1 MHLKPNLSQGIQISN
16 KSLYERNSA
25 AYFRNSRKGE
35 LNLKEIKFSENV
47 TRIDTS
53 GIRKI
58 FEAAGSDAINL
69 GLGQPD
75 FDTPEH
81 IKAAAIKAINEG
93 FTGYTVGP
101 GIPELR
107 EALSIKFKKENGFS
121 VSPQEI
127 IVTSGASEALAI
139 ALAALLNP
147 GDEVLISNPGFVSY
161 NALTEI
167 LNGKAVSVPLAED
180 LTMKPDAVL
189 EKISPKTRAII
200 LNSPSNPTGAVA
212 SRADIKALAEIAEDH
227 NITIISD
234 EVYEYFIYEG
244 EHVSPASYSDNVIT
258 VNATSK
264 SYSMTGWRLGYVAAK
279 SEYVGQMLKVHQ
291 YIQAC
296 ASSIAQKAAYA
307 AVTGPKDS
315 VNFMREEFKKRRD
328 VLVKGLNEL
337 GMECALPKGAFY
349 AFPKVSNSAE
359 VASKMISNG
368 VVVVPGTAFGSK
380 GDGYIRISYAASMKD
395 IEKALSIMERVL

>member
-1 MHLKPNLSQGIQISN
+1 
-16 KSLYERNSA
+16 
-25 AYFRNSRKGE
+25 
-35 LNLKEIKFSENV
+35 LKEIQFSENV
-47 TRIDTS
+47 SRIDTS

-58 FEAAGSDAINL
+58 FEAAGSNAINL

-75 FDTPEH
+75 FDTPGH

-107 EALSIKFKKENGFS
+107 EALSHKFQEENGFS

-127 IVTSGASEALAI
+127 IVTSGASEALTI
-139 ALAALLNP
+139 ALAALLNT

-167 LNGKAVSVPLAED
+167 LNGKVVSVPLAED
-180 LTMKPDAVL
+180 LTMKPEAVL
-189 EKISPKTRAII
+189 ERITPKTKAII
-200 LNSPSNPTGAVA
+200 LNSPSNPTGAVS
-212 SRADIKALAEIAEDH
+212 SRADVKALAEIADDH
-227 NITIISD
+227 NITILSD

-244 EHVSPASYSDNVIT
+244 EHVSPASYSDNVVT

-264 SYSMTGWRLGYVAAK
+264 SYAMTGWRLGYLAARK
-279 SEYVGQMLKVHQ
+279 EYIAQMLKVHQ

-296 ASSIAQKAAYA
+296 ANSVAQKAAYA

-315 VNFMREEFKKRRD
+315 VNVMREEFRKRRD
-328 VLVKGLNEL
+328 VLVKGLNGL

-368 VVVVPGTAFGSK
+368 VVVVPGTAFGSE

-395 IEKALSIMERVL
+395 IEKSLSIMEKVL

>member
-1 MHLKPNLSQGIQISN
+1 M
-16 KSLYERNSA
+16 
-25 AYFRNSRKGE
+25 KG
-35 LNLKEIKFSENV
+35 NLKEIKFSEKV
-47 TRIDTS
+47 SRIDTS

-75 FDTPEH
+75 FDTPQH
-81 IKAAAIKAINEG
+81 IKAAAIQALNEG
-93 FTGYTVGP
+93 FTGYTVGS

-107 EALSIKFKKENGFS
+107 VALSSKFEKENNFS

-147 GDEVLISNPGFVSY
+147 ADEVLISNPGFVSY

-167 LNGKAVSVPLAED
+167 FNGKAVSVPLAED
-180 LTMKPDAVL
+180 LTMKPETVL
-189 EKISPKTRAII
+189 EKITPKTRALI

-212 SRADIKALAEIAEDH
+212 SRKDIKGLAEIADDY

-264 SYSMTGWRLGYVAAK
+264 SYAMTGWRLGYVAAK
-279 SEYVGQMLKVHQ
+279 QEYTGQMLKVHQ

-296 ASSIAQKAAYA
+296 ANSIAQKAAYA

-315 VNFMREEFKKRRD
+315 VYVMREEFKKRRD
-328 VLVKGLNEL
+328 VLVKGLNNL

-349 AFPKVSNSAE
+349 AFPKVSDAAE

-368 VVVVPGTAFGSK
+368 IIVVPGTSFGTE
-380 GDGYIRISYAASMKD
+380 GDGYIRISYAASMQD
-395 IEKALSIMERVL
+395 IEKALSIMEKVL

>member
-1 MHLKPNLSQGIQISN
+1 VGI
-16 KSLYERNSA
+16 
-25 AYFRNSRKGE
+25 FRKIICRDTGG

-47 TRIDTS
+47 TKIDTS

-58 FEAAGSDAINL
+58 FEAAGSNAINL

-93 FTGYTVGP
+93 FTGYTVGT
-101 GIPELR
+101 GILELR
-107 EALSIKFKKENGFS
+107 EALSSKFKEENGFS
-121 VSPQEI
+121 VSPEEI

-139 ALAALLNP
+139 ALAALLNH

-167 LNGKAVSVPLAED
+167 LSGKAVSVPLAED
-180 LTMKPDAVL
+180 LTMKPETVL
-189 EKISPKTRAII
+189 EKITPKTRAIV
-200 LNSPSNPTGAVA
+200 LNSPSNPTGAVS
-212 SRADIKALAEIAEDH
+212 SRADIKALAEIADDH

-264 SYSMTGWRLGYVAAK
+264 SYAMTGWRLGYVAARK
-279 SEYVGQMLKVHQ
+279 DYTSQMLKVHQ

-296 ASSIAQKAAYA
+296 ANSIAQKAAYA

-315 VNFMREEFKKRRD
+315 VNAMREEFRKRRD

-349 AFPKVSNSAE
+349 AFPKVSNSAD
-359 VASKMISNG
+359 VASKLISNG
-368 VVVVPGTAFGSK
+368 IIVVPGTAFGSE

-395 IEKALSIMERVL
+395 IEKALSIMEKVL

>member
-1 MHLKPNLSQGIQISN
+1 M
-16 KSLYERNSA
+16 RNT
-25 AYFRNSRKGE
+25 GG

-47 TRIDTS
+47 AKIDTS

-93 FTGYTVGP
+93 FTGYTIGS

-107 EALSIKFKKENGFS
+107 EALSLKFKEENGFS

-167 LNGKAVSVPLAED
+167 LNGRAVSVPLAED
-180 LTMKPDAVL
+180 LTMKPEAVL
-189 EKISPKTRAII
+189 EKITPKTRAIV
-200 LNSPSNPTGAVA
+200 LNSPSNPTGAVS

-227 NITIISD
+227 NITILSD

-264 SYSMTGWRLGYVAAK
+264 SYAMTGWRLGYVAARA
-279 SEYVGQMLKVHQ
+279 EYIGQMLKVHQ

-296 ASSIAQKAAYA
+296 ANSVAQKAAYA

-315 VNFMREEFKKRRD
+315 VNVMKEEFRKRRD

-349 AFPKVSNSAE
+349 AFPKVSDSAE
-359 VASKMISNG
+359 VASKLISNG
-368 VVVVPGTAFGSK
+368 VIVVPGTAFGSE

-395 IEKALSIMERVL
+395 IEKALNIMEKVL

>member
-1 MHLKPNLSQGIQISN
+1 L
-16 KSLYERNSA
+16 RNT
-25 AYFRNSRKGE
+25 GG

-47 TRIDTS
+47 AKIDTS

-93 FTGYTVGP
+93 FTGYTIGS

-107 EALSIKFKKENGFS
+107 EALSLKFKEENGFS

-167 LNGKAVSVPLAED
+167 LNGRAVSVPLAED
-180 LTMKPDAVL
+180 LTMKPEAVL
-189 EKISPKTRAII
+189 EKITQKTRAIV
-200 LNSPSNPTGAVA
+200 LNSPSNPTGAVS
-212 SRADIKALAEIAEDH
+212 SREDIKALAEIAEDH
-227 NITIISD
+227 NITILSD

-264 SYSMTGWRLGYVAAK
+264 SYAMTGWRLGYVAARA
-279 SEYVGQMLKVHQ
+279 EYIGQMLKVHQ

-296 ASSIAQKAAYA
+296 ANSVAQKAAYA

-315 VNFMREEFKKRRD
+315 VNAMKEEFRKRRD

-349 AFPKVSNSAE
+349 AFPKVSDSAD
-359 VASKMISNG
+359 VASKLISNG
-368 VVVVPGTAFGSK
+368 VIVVPGTAFGSE
-380 GDGYIRISYAASMKD
+380 GEGYIRISYAASMKD
-395 IEKALSIMERVL
+395 IEKALNIMEKVL

>member
-1 MHLKPNLSQGIQISN
+1 VGI
-16 KSLYERNSA
+16 
-25 AYFRNSRKGE
+25 FRTVICRDSGG

-75 FDTPEH
+75 FDTPGH

-93 FTGYTVGP
+93 FTGYTAGT

-107 EALSIKFKKENGFS
+107 EALSSKFREENGFS
-121 VSPQEI
+121 VSPEEI
-127 IVTSGASEALAI
+127 IVTSGASEALTI

-180 LTMKPDAVL
+180 LTMKPETVL
-189 EKISPKTRAII
+189 EKITPKTRAIV

-212 SRADIKALAEIAEDH
+212 SRADIRALAEIANDH

-264 SYSMTGWRLGYVAAK
+264 SYAMTGWRLGYVAARK
-279 SEYVGQMLKVHQ
+279 DYIGQMLKVHQ

-296 ASSIAQKAAYA
+296 ANSISQKAAYA

-315 VNFMREEFKKRRD
+315 VNAMREEFRKRRD

-337 GMECALPKGAFY
+337 GMECALPRGAFY
-349 AFPKVSNSAE
+349 AFPKVSNSTE

-368 VVVVPGTAFGSK
+368 IIIVPGTAFGSE

-395 IEKALSIMERVL
+395 IERALSIMEKVL

>member
-1 MHLKPNLSQGIQISN
+1 M
-16 KSLYERNSA
+16 RNT
-25 AYFRNSRKGE
+25 GE

-47 TRIDTS
+47 AKIDTS

-93 FTGYTVGP
+93 FTGYTIGS

-107 EALSIKFKKENGFS
+107 EALSLKFKEENGFS

-167 LNGKAVSVPLAED
+167 LNGRAVSVPLAED
-180 LTMKPDAVL
+180 LTMKPEAVL
-189 EKISPKTRAII
+189 EKITPKTRAIV
-200 LNSPSNPTGAVA
+200 LNSPSNPTGAVS

-227 NITIISD
+227 NITILSD

-244 EHVSPASYSDNVIT
+244 EHVSPASYSDNVIS

-264 SYSMTGWRLGYVAAK
+264 SYAMTGWRLGYVAARA
-279 SEYVGQMLKVHQ
+279 EYIGQMLKVHQ

-296 ASSIAQKAAYA
+296 ANSVAQKAAYA

-315 VNFMREEFKKRRD
+315 VNAMKEEFRKRRD

-359 VASKMISNG
+359 VASILISNG
-368 VVVVPGTAFGSK
+368 VIVVPGTAFGSE

-395 IEKALSIMERVL
+395 IEKALNIMEKVL

>member
-1 MHLKPNLSQGIQISN
+1 M
-16 KSLYERNSA
+16 RNT
-25 AYFRNSRKGE
+25 GE

-47 TRIDTS
+47 AKIDTS

-58 FEAAGSDAINL
+58 FETAGSDAINL

-75 FDTPEH
+75 FDTPGH

-93 FTGYTVGP
+93 FTGYTIGS

-107 EALSIKFKKENGFS
+107 EVLSLKFKEENGFS

-139 ALAALLNP
+139 ALAVLLNP

-167 LNGKAVSVPLAED
+167 LNGRAVSVPLAED
-180 LTMKPDAVL
+180 LTMKPEAVL
-189 EKISPKTRAII
+189 EKITPKTRAII
-200 LNSPSNPTGAVA
+200 LNSPSNPTGAVS

-227 NITIISD
+227 NITILSD

-244 EHVSPASYSDNVIT
+244 EHVSPASYSDNVIS

-264 SYSMTGWRLGYVAAK
+264 SYAMTGWRLGYVAARA
-279 SEYVGQMLKVHQ
+279 EYIGQMLKVHQ

-296 ASSIAQKAAYA
+296 ANSVAQKAAYA

-315 VNFMREEFKKRRD
+315 VNAMKEEFRKRRD

-359 VASKMISNG
+359 VASILISNG
-368 VVVVPGTAFGSK
+368 VIVVPGTAFGSE
-380 GDGYIRISYAASMKD
+380 GDGYIRISYAASMKN
-395 IEKALSIMERVL
+395 IEKALNIMEKVL

>member
-1 MHLKPNLSQGIQISN
+1 MGI
-16 KSLYERNSA
+16 
-25 AYFRNSRKGE
+25 FRTVICRDTGG
-35 LNLKEIKFSENV
+35 LNLKGIKFSENV

-93 FTGYTVGP
+93 FTGYTVGT

-107 EALSIKFKKENGFS
+107 EALSTKFREENGFS
-121 VSPQEI
+121 VSPEEI
-127 IVTSGASEALAI
+127 IVTSGASEGLTI

-180 LTMKPDAVL
+180 LTMKPGTVL
-189 EKISPKTRAII
+189 EKITPKTRAIV

-212 SRADIKALAEIAEDH
+212 SRADIKALAEIADDH

-264 SYSMTGWRLGYVAAK
+264 SYAMTGWRLGYVAARK
-279 SEYVGQMLKVHQ
+279 DYIDQMLKVHQ

-296 ASSIAQKAAYA
+296 ANSIAQKAAYA

-315 VNFMREEFKKRRD
+315 VNAMREEFRKRRD
-328 VLVKGLNEL
+328 VLVKGLSEL
-337 GMECALPKGAFY
+337 GMECAPPKGAFY
-349 AFPKVSNSAE
+349 AFPKVSNSTE
-359 VASKMISNG
+359 IASKMISNG
-368 VVVVPGTAFGSK
+368 IIVVPGTAFGSE
-380 GDGYIRISYAASMKD
+380 GEGYIRISYAASMKD
-395 IEKALSIMERVL
+395 IERALSIMEKVL

>member
-1 MHLKPNLSQGIQISN
+1 MK
-16 KSLYERNSA
+16 ER
-25 AYFRNSRKGE
+25 
-35 LNLKEIKFSENV
+35 KFSDNV
-47 TRIDTS
+47 AGIDIS

-81 IKAAAIKAINEG
+81 IKAAAVKAINEG
-93 FTGYTVGP
+93 FTGYTVGS

-107 EALSIKFKKENGFS
+107 EALSSKFQEENRFT
-121 VSPQEI
+121 VSPEEI

-139 ALAALLNP
+139 ALTALLNP

-161 NALTEI
+161 NALTQI
-167 LNGKAVSVPLAED
+167 VSGKAVSVPLAED
-180 LTMKPDAVL
+180 LTMKPETVL
-189 EKISPKTRAII
+189 EKITPKTRALI
-200 LNSPSNPTGAVA
+200 LNSPSNPTGTVA
-212 SRADIKALAEIAEDH
+212 SRADIKALAEIADDY

-244 EHVSPASYSDNVIT
+244 EQVSPASYSDNVIT

-264 SYSMTGWRLGYVAAK
+264 SYAMTGWRLGYVAAQK
-279 SEYVGQMLKVHQ
+279 DYIGQMLKVHQ

-296 ASSIAQKAAYA
+296 ANSIAQKAAYA

-315 VNFMREEFKKRRD
+315 VKVMLDEFRKRRD

-349 AFPKVSNSAE
+349 AFPKVSNSSE
-359 VASKMISNG
+359 VASKLISNG
-368 VVVVPGTAFGSK
+368 IIVTPGTAFGSE
-380 GDGYIRISYAASMKD
+380 GDGHIRFSYAASMKD
-395 IEKALSIMERVL
+395 IEKALGIMEKVL

>member
-107 EALSIKFKKENGFS
+107 EALSIKFKEENGFS

-279 SEYVGQMLKVHQ
+279 SEYIGQMLKVHQ

-315 VNFMREEFKKRRD
+315 VNSMREEFKKRRD

>member
-1 MHLKPNLSQGIQISN
+1 M
-16 KSLYERNSA
+16 
-25 AYFRNSRKGE
+25 
-35 LNLKEIKFSENV
+35 KEIKFSENV
-47 TRIDTS
+47 ARIDTS

-75 FDTPEH
+75 FDTPKH

-93 FTGYTVGP
+93 FTGYTVGS

-107 EALSIKFKKENGFS
+107 EALSSKFKEENGFS

-127 IVTSGASEALAI
+127 IVTSGASEALTI

-180 LTMKPDAVL
+180 LTMKPETVL
-189 EKISPKTRAII
+189 EKITPKTRAII
-200 LNSPSNPTGAVA
+200 LNSPSNPTGTVA
-212 SRADIKALAEIAEDH
+212 SRADIKALAEIADDH

-264 SYSMTGWRLGYVAAK
+264 SYAMTGWRLGYVAARK
-279 SEYVGQMLKVHQ
+279 EYIGQMLKVHQ

-296 ASSIAQKAAYA
+296 ANSIAQKAAYA

-315 VNFMREEFKKRRD
+315 VNAMREEFRKRRD

-349 AFPKVSNSAE
+349 AFPKVPDSAE
-359 VASKMISNG
+359 VASKLISNG
-368 VVVVPGTAFGSK
+368 IVVVPGTAFGSE
-380 GDGYIRISYAASMKD
+380 GDGYIRISYAASMTD
-395 IEKALSIMERVL
+395 IEKALSIMEKVL

>member
-1 MHLKPNLSQGIQISN
+1 M
-16 KSLYERNSA
+16 RNT
-25 AYFRNSRKGE
+25 GE

-47 TRIDTS
+47 AKIDTS

-75 FDTPEH
+75 FDTPTH

-93 FTGYTVGP
+93 FTGYTIGS

-107 EALSIKFKKENGFS
+107 EALSLKFKEENGFS
-121 VSPQEI
+121 VSPKEI

-167 LNGKAVSVPLAED
+167 LNGRAVSVPLAED
-180 LTMKPDAVL
+180 LTMKPEAVL
-189 EKISPKTRAII
+189 EKITPKTRAIV
-200 LNSPSNPTGAVA
+200 LNSPSNPTGAVS

-227 NITIISD
+227 NITILSD

-264 SYSMTGWRLGYVAAK
+264 SYAMTGWRLGYVAARA
-279 SEYVGQMLKVHQ
+279 EYIGQMLKVHQ

-296 ASSIAQKAAYA
+296 ANSVAQKAAYA

-315 VNFMREEFKKRRD
+315 VNVMKEEFRKRRD

-337 GMECALPKGAFY
+337 GMECALSKGAFY
-349 AFPKVSNSAE
+349 AFPKVSDSAE
-359 VASKMISNG
+359 VASKLISNG
-368 VVVVPGTAFGSK
+368 VIVVPGTAFGSE

-395 IEKALSIMERVL
+395 IEKALNIMEKVL

>member
-107 EALSIKFKKENGFS
+107 EALSIKFKEENGFS

>member
-1 MHLKPNLSQGIQISN
+1 MARKIIHLINGGL
-16 KSLYERNSA
+16 RNI
-25 AYFRNSRKGE
+25 GG

-47 TRIDTS
+47 AKIDTS

-93 FTGYTVGP
+93 FTGYTIGS

-107 EALSIKFKKENGFS
+107 EALSLKFKEENGFS

-167 LNGKAVSVPLAED
+167 LNGRAVSAPLAED
-180 LTMKPDAVL
+180 LTMKPEAVL
-189 EKISPKTRAII
+189 EKITPKTRAIV
-200 LNSPSNPTGAVA
+200 LNSPSNPTGAVS
-212 SRADIKALAEIAEDH
+212 SRVDIKALAEIAEDH
-227 NITIISD
+227 NITILSD

-264 SYSMTGWRLGYVAAK
+264 SYAMTGWRLGYVAARA
-279 SEYVGQMLKVHQ
+279 EYIGQMLKVHQ

-296 ASSIAQKAAYA
+296 ANSVAQKAAYA

-315 VNFMREEFKKRRD
+315 VNAMKEEFRKRRD

-349 AFPKVSNSAE
+349 VFPKVSDSAQ
-359 VASKMISNG
+359 VASKLISNG
-368 VVVVPGTAFGSK
+368 VIVAPGTVFGSE

-395 IEKALSIMERVL
+395 IEKALNIMEKVL

>member
-1 MHLKPNLSQGIQISN
+1 MKD
-16 KSLYERNSA
+16 
-25 AYFRNSRKGE
+25 
-35 LNLKEIKFSENV
+35 IKFSENV
-47 TRIDTS
+47 ARMDIS

-93 FTGYTVGP
+93 FTGYTVGS

-107 EALSIKFKKENGFS
+107 EALSLKFKEENSFS

-127 IVTSGASEALAI
+127 IATSGASEALAI
-139 ALAALLNP
+139 ALTALLNP

-167 LNGKAVSVPLAED
+167 LNGRAVSVPLAED
-180 LTMKPDAVL
+180 LTMKPEAVL
-189 EKISPKTRAII
+189 ERINHKTRAII

-212 SRADIKALAEIAEDH
+212 SRADIKALAEIADDH

-234 EVYEYFIYEG
+234 EVYEYFIYDG
-244 EHVSPASYSDNVIT
+244 KHVSPASYSDNVIT

-264 SYSMTGWRLGYVAAK
+264 SYAMTGWRLGYVAAR
-279 SEYVGQMLKVHQ
+279 SEYIGQMLKVHQ

-296 ASSIAQKAAYA
+296 ANSVAQKAAYA
-307 AVTGPKDS
+307 AVSGPKDS
-315 VNFMREEFKKRRD
+315 VNIMREEFRKRRD
-328 VLVKGLNEL
+328 VLVKGLNDL
-337 GMECALPKGAFY
+337 GMECAFPKGAFY
-349 AFPKVSNSAE
+349 AFPKVSDSANI
-359 VASKMISNG
+359 ASKFISNG
-368 VVVVPGTAFGSK
+368 VIVVPGTAFGSE

-395 IEKALSIMERVL
+395 IEKALNIMEKVL

>member
-1 MHLKPNLSQGIQISN
+1 MRPKIVRKKVISIN
-16 KSLYERNSA
+16 CGLRDT
-25 AYFRNSRKGE
+25 GG

-47 TRIDTS
+47 AKMDTS

-58 FEAAGSDAINL
+58 FEAAGPGAINL

-81 IKAAAIKAINEG
+81 IKAAAIQAINEG
-93 FTGYTVGP
+93 FTGYTVGS

-107 EALSIKFKKENGFS
+107 EALSLKFREENGFS
-121 VSPQEI
+121 VSAQEI

-167 LNGKAVSVPLAED
+167 QNGRAVSVPLAED
-180 LTMKPDAVL
+180 LTMKPETVL
-189 EKISPKTRAII
+189 EKITPKTRALI
-200 LNSPSNPTGAVA
+200 LNSPANPTGAVA
-212 SRADIKALAEIAEDH
+212 SRADIKALAEIADDH

-244 EHVSPASYSDNVIT
+244 EHISPASYSDNVIT

-264 SYSMTGWRLGYVAAK
+264 SYAMTGWRLGYVAARAD
-279 SEYVGQMLKVHQ
+279 YIGQMLKVHQ
-291 YIQAC
+291 YVQAC
-296 ASSIAQKAAYA
+296 ANSIAQKAAYA

-315 VNFMREEFKKRRD
+315 VIAMRDEFKKRRD

-349 AFPKVSNSAE
+349 AFPKVSDSAT

-368 VVVVPGTAFGSK
+368 IIVVPGTSFGSE
-380 GDGYIRISYAASMKD
+380 GGGYIRISYAASMKD
-395 IEKALSIMERVL
+395 IEKALSIIENVL

>member
-1 MHLKPNLSQGIQISN
+1 
-16 KSLYERNSA
+16 
-25 AYFRNSRKGE
+25 
-35 LNLKEIKFSENV
+35 LKEIKFSENV
-47 TRIDTS
+47 AKMDTS

-58 FEAAGSDAINL
+58 FEAAGPGAINL

-93 FTGYTVGP
+93 FTGYTVGS

-107 EALSIKFKKENGFS
+107 EALSLKFKEENEFS
-121 VSPQEI
+121 VSAQDI

-167 LNGKAVSVPLAED
+167 QNGRVVSIPLAED
-180 LTMKPDAVL
+180 LTMKPETVL
-189 EKISPKTRAII
+189 EKLSPKTRAII
-200 LNSPSNPTGAVA
+200 LNSPANPTGAVA
-212 SRADIKALAEIAEDH
+212 SRADIKALAEIADDH

-264 SYSMTGWRLGYVAAK
+264 SYAMTGWRLGYVAARAD
-279 SEYVGQMLKVHQ
+279 YIGQMLKVHQ

-296 ASSIAQKAAYA
+296 ANSVAQKAAYA

-315 VNFMREEFKKRRD
+315 VKAMREEFKKRRD

-349 AFPKVSNSAE
+349 AFPKVSDSAE
-359 VASKMISNG
+359 VASKLII
-368 VVVVPGTAFGSK
+368 VVPGTAFGSE

-395 IEKALSIMERVL
+395 IEKALNIIEKVL

>member
-1 MHLKPNLSQGIQISN
+1 M
-16 KSLYERNSA
+16 
-25 AYFRNSRKGE
+25 
-35 LNLKEIKFSENV
+35 KEIKFSENV
-47 TRIDTS
+47 ARIDTS

-93 FTGYTVGP
+93 FTGYTVGT

-107 EALSIKFKKENGFS
+107 EALSCKFREENGFS
-121 VSPQEI
+121 VSPEEI

-139 ALAALLNP
+139 ALAALLNN

-167 LNGKAVSVPLAED
+167 LSGKAVSVPLAED
-180 LTMKPDAVL
+180 LTMKPEAVL
-189 EKISPKTRAII
+189 EKITPKTRAII

-212 SRADIKALAEIAEDH
+212 SRADIKALAEIADDH

-264 SYSMTGWRLGYVAAK
+264 SYAMTGWRLGYVAARK
-279 SEYVGQMLKVHQ
+279 DYTGQMLKVHQ

-296 ASSIAQKAAYA
+296 ANSIAQKAAYA

-315 VNFMREEFKKRRD
+315 VNAMREEFRKRRD

-337 GMECALPKGAFY
+337 GMECALPRGAFY

-359 VASKMISNG
+359 VASKLISNG
-368 VVVVPGTAFGSK
+368 IIVVPGTAFGSE

-395 IEKALSIMERVL
+395 IERALSIMEKVL

>member
-1 MHLKPNLSQGIQISN
+1 MYQKRVAGILQNI
-16 KSLYERNSA
+16 RDT
-25 AYFRNSRKGE
+25 GE
-35 LNLKEIKFSENV
+35 FNLKEIKFSENV
-47 TRIDTS
+47 ARIDTS

-58 FEAAGSDAINL
+58 FEAAGSNAINL

-81 IKAAAIKAINEG
+81 IKAAAIRAINEG

-107 EALSIKFKKENGFS
+107 EALSIKFKEENGFS

-180 LTMKPDAVL
+180 LTMKPEAVL
-189 EKISPKTRAII
+189 EKITPKTRAVI

-212 SRADIKALAEIAEDH
+212 NRKDIKALAEIAEDH
-227 NITIISD
+227 NITILSD

-264 SYSMTGWRLGYVAAK
+264 SYAMTGWRLGYVAARQ
-279 SEYVGQMLKVHQ
+279 EYIGQMLKVHQ

-296 ASSIAQKAAYA
+296 ANSIAQKAAYA

-315 VNFMREEFKKRRD
+315 VNVMREEFRKRRD

-359 VASKMISNG
+359 VASKLISNG
-368 VVVVPGTAFGSK
+368 VVVVPGTAFGSE
-380 GDGYIRISYAASMKD
+380 GDGFIRLSYAASMKD
-395 IEKALSIMERVL
+395 IEKALGIMEKVL

>member
-1 MHLKPNLSQGIQISN
+1 M
-16 KSLYERNSA
+16 
-25 AYFRNSRKGE
+25 
-35 LNLKEIKFSENV
+35 KEISFSENIS
-47 TRIDTS
+47 RIDTS

-58 FEAAGSDAINL
+58 FEAAGSNAINL

-107 EALSIKFKKENGFS
+107 EALSQKFREENGFS

-127 IVTSGASEALAI
+127 IVTSGASEALTI
-139 ALAALLNP
+139 ALTALLNI
-147 GDEVLISNPGFVSY
+147 GDEVMISNPGFVSY

-167 LNGKAVSVPLAED
+167 LNGKVVSIPLAED

-189 EKISPKTRAII
+189 ERITPKTKALI
-200 LNSPSNPTGAVA
+200 LNSPSNPTGAVS
-212 SRADIKALAEIAEDH
+212 SRADVKALAEIADDH

-244 EHVSPASYSDNVIT
+244 EHVSPASYSDNVVT

-264 SYSMTGWRLGYVAAK
+264 SYSMTGWRLGYLAARK
-279 SEYVGQMLKVHQ
+279 EYIAQMNKVHQ

-296 ASSIAQKAAYA
+296 ANSIAQKAAYA

-315 VNFMREEFKKRRD
+315 VNAMREEFRKRRD

-349 AFPKVSNSAE
+349 AFPKVESSAE
-359 VASKMISNG
+359 IASKMISNG
-368 VVVVPGTAFGSK
+368 VVVVPGTAFGSE

-395 IEKALSIMERVL
+395 IEKSLEIMEKVL

>member
-1 MHLKPNLSQGIQISN
+1 M
-16 KSLYERNSA
+16 
-25 AYFRNSRKGE
+25 
-35 LNLKEIKFSENV
+35 KEIKFSENV
-47 TRIDTS
+47 ARIDVS

-93 FTGYTVGP
+93 FTGYTVGT

-107 EALSIKFKKENGFS
+107 EALSFKFKDENKFS
-121 VSPQEI
+121 VSAEEI
-127 IVTSGASEALAI
+127 IVTSGASEALTI
-139 ALAALLNP
+139 ALAALLNH

-167 LNGKAVSVPLAED
+167 LSGKSVSVPLDED
-180 LTMKPDAVL
+180 LTMKPEAVL
-189 EKISPKTRAII
+189 EKITPKTRAII
-200 LNSPSNPTGAVA
+200 LNSPSNPTGSVA
-212 SRADIKALAEIAEDH
+212 SRKDIKALAEIADDH

-234 EVYEYFIYEG
+234 EVYEYFVYEG

-264 SYSMTGWRLGYVAAK
+264 SYAMTGWRLGYIAARK
-279 SEYVGQMLKVHQ
+279 DYIDQMLKVHQ

-296 ASSIAQKAAYA
+296 ANSIAQKAAYA
-307 AVTGPKDS
+307 AVTGPKDTITA
-315 VNFMREEFKKRRD
+315 MREEFKKRRD

-337 GMECALPKGAFY
+337 GMECKPPKGAFY

-359 VASKMISNG
+359 VASKLISNG
-368 VVVVPGTAFGSK
+368 IIVTPGTAFGSE
-380 GDGYIRISYAASMKD
+380 GDGHIRISYAASMKD
-395 IEKALSIMERVL
+395 IEKSLSIMEKVL

>member
-1 MHLKPNLSQGIQISN
+1 MEQEGFNM
-16 KSLYERNSA
+16 
-25 AYFRNSRKGE
+25 
-35 LNLKEIKFSENV
+35 KEMKFSENV
-47 TRIDTS
+47 LRIDTS

-75 FDTPEH
+75 FDTPAH
-81 IKAAAIKAINEG
+81 IKEAAIKAINEG

-107 EALSIKFKKENGFS
+107 EALSRKFEEENGFS

-127 IVTSGASEALAI
+127 IVTSGASEALSI

-161 NALTEI
+161 NALVEI
-167 LNGKAVSVPLAED
+167 LNGKVASVPLSED
-180 LTMKPDAVL
+180 LTMKPESVL
-189 EKISPKTRAII
+189 EKITPKTKALI
-200 LNSPSNPTGAVA
+200 LNTPSNPTGAV
-212 SRADIKALAEIAEDH
+212 SSKADIKALAEIADDH

-264 SYSMTGWRLGYVAAK
+264 SYAMTGWRLGYVAARK
-279 SEYVGQMLKVHQ
+279 EYTDQMLKVHQ

-296 ASSIAQKAAYA
+296 ANSIAQKAAYA
-307 AVTGPKDS
+307 AVAGPKDS
-315 VNFMREEFKKRRD
+315 VNTMREEFRKRRD
-328 VLVKGLNEL
+328 VLVKGLNDL
-337 GMECALPKGAFY
+337 GMECPTPKGAFY
-349 AFPKVSNSAE
+349 AFPKVENSAE
-359 VASKMISNG
+359 LASKFISNG
-368 VVVVPGTAFGSK
+368 VVVVPGTAFGSG
-380 GDGYIRISYAASMKD
+380 GDGYIRLSYAASMEN
-395 IEKALSIMERVL
+395 IEKALGIMEKVM

>member
-1 MHLKPNLSQGIQISN
+1 M
-16 KSLYERNSA
+16 
-25 AYFRNSRKGE
+25 KG
-35 LNLKEIKFSENV
+35 NLKEIKFSENV

-58 FEAAGSDAINL
+58 FEAAGSNAINL

-75 FDTPEH
+75 FDTPQY
-81 IKAAAIKAINEG
+81 IKAAAIQALNEG

-107 EALSIKFKKENGFS
+107 EALSSKFEKENNFS

-127 IVTSGASEALAI
+127 IITSGASEGLEI

-167 LNGKAVSVPLAED
+167 LNGKSVSVPLAED
-180 LTMKPDAVL
+180 LTIKPEAVL
-189 EKISPKTRAII
+189 EKITPKTKALI

-212 SRADIKALAEIAEDH
+212 SRKDIKGLAEIADD
-227 NITIISD
+227 NNLTIISD

-244 EHVSPASYSDNVIT
+244 EHVSPASYSDRVIT

-264 SYSMTGWRLGYVAAK
+264 SYAMTGWRLGYVAAK
-279 SEYVGQMLKVHQ
+279 QEYTGQMLKVHQ
-291 YIQAC
+291 YVQAC
-296 ASSIAQKAAYA
+296 SNSIAQKAAYA
-307 AVTGPKDS
+307 AVTGPKDF
-315 VNFMREEFKKRRD
+315 VYAMRDEFKKRRD
-328 VLVKGLNEL
+328 VLVKGLNNL

-349 AFPKVSNSAE
+349 AFPKVSNAAE

-368 VVVVPGTAFGSK
+368 IVVVPGTAFGSE
-380 GDGYIRISYAASMKD
+380 GEGYIRISYAASMQN
-395 IEKALSIMERVL
+395 IEKALGIMEKVL

>member
-1 MHLKPNLSQGIQISN
+1 MGI
-16 KSLYERNSA
+16 
-25 AYFRNSRKGE
+25 FRSIICRDTGG
-35 LNLKEIKFSENV
+35 LNLKEIKFSQNV
-47 TRIDTS
+47 ARIDTS

-58 FEAAGSDAINL
+58 FEAAGSNAINL

-93 FTGYTVGP
+93 FTGYTVGT

-107 EALSIKFKKENGFS
+107 EALSSKFREENGFS
-121 VSPQEI
+121 VSPEEI
-127 IVTSGASEALAI
+127 IVTSGASEALTI

-189 EKISPKTRAII
+189 ERITPKTRAIV

-212 SRADIKALAEIAEDH
+212 SRADIKALAEIADDH

-264 SYSMTGWRLGYVAAK
+264 SYAMTGWRLGYVAAGK
-279 SEYVGQMLKVHQ
+279 DYIGQMLKVHQ

-296 ASSIAQKAAYA
+296 ANSIAQKAAYA

-315 VNFMREEFKKRRD
+315 VNAMREEFRKRRD

-349 AFPKVSNSAE
+349 AFPKVSNSAD

-368 VVVVPGTAFGSK
+368 IVVVPGTAFGSE

-395 IEKALSIMERVL
+395 IERALSIMEKVL